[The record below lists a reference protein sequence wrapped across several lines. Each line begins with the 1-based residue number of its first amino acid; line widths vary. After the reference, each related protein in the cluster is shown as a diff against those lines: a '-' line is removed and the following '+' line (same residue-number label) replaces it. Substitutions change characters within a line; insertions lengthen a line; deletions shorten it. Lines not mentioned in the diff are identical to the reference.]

1 MEGGRPRYGAVPQNT
16 PSLDDV
22 VKEVEKQQQ
31 SKAFE
36 IEKSKTNLFQLQSE
50 LHELEKQLDSVLT
63 ETKEVENQICQKDV
77 AIENIKYHCQSLETQ
92 VQTLYPENVKLKF
105 DIEIAQKD
113 FEELIIRNN
122 AYYEKISAHKHLF
135 WEAESKWPVVID
147 LLKKKEFVTKLSV
160 SKEELM
166 SELQNPKGN
175 LIKKMQEEITHL
187 SEEILAAKESVNT
200 KTVVLEE
207 EKKVHEKLKKEIE
220 VQNKRCDAILKRLRC
235 QLNMLKSKRRQWQRN
250 IEQMEKTAAE
260 LRRYLSI
267 ED

>member
-1 MEGGRPRYGAVPQNT
+1 MLR
-16 PSLDDV
+16 SL
-22 VKEVEKQQQ
+22 
-31 SKAFE
+31 SYTGLCLL
-36 IEKSKTNLFQLQSE
+36 S
-50 LHELEKQLDSVLT
+50 
-63 ETKEVENQICQKDV
+63 
-77 AIENIKYHCQSLETQ
+77 SLA
-92 VQTLYPENVKLKF
+92 PGKP
-105 DIEIAQKD
+105 
-113 FEELIIRNN
+113 
-122 AYYEKISAHKHLF
+122 ISAKPLLKNVICSLP
-135 WEAESKWPVVID
+135 EESKI
-147 LLKKKEFVTKLSV
+147 LLHNAIT
-160 SKEELM
+160 
-166 SELQNPKGN
+166 
-175 LIKKMQEEITHL
+175 EEITHL